1 MEDFDYNGL
10 DTAWNKYIS
19 LSYTMPTFWR
29 IPFEKVAY
37 ILEPRTLHE
46 DRTSDIL
53 LERLRIPYL
62 INYVSEH
69 RHERTISVLDSIHK
83 ASQLTQNYLDA
94 TAKAYKKGIKENV
107 IEHVYYFYPWIRCF
121 QVDTAI
127 EVTFFTLIEYRNH
140 RKVFKIVKLIPDDLS
155 TDISILD
162 YLEQVWKAPVP
173 TIHIDSGIYSY
184 FPTDDEIPE
193 PNSTVICYNSII
205 QLFMYQNFKYSFN
218 LSAADIGLIGVG
230 QLVTADDKK
239 PKRVARK
246 LQKSTCYVSVT
257 PSQFDDYFS
266 YTYKSYLA
274 LANMETYRD
283 IFFAYKR
290 LCKAHHTDERK
301 AQAKQA
307 YERFLLN
314 FAHEQGIRLDMSL
327 EELVRQ
333 KNKQELLDV
342 VGTFLGK
349 ICSELL
355 PS

>member
-1 MEDFDYNGL
+1 
-10 DTAWNKYIS
+10 
-19 LSYTMPTFWR
+19 
-29 IPFEKVAY
+29 
-37 ILEPRTLHE
+37 
-46 DRTSDIL
+46 
-53 LERLRIPYL
+53 
-62 INYVSEH
+62 
-69 RHERTISVLDSIHK
+69 
-83 ASQLTQNYLDA
+83 
-94 TAKAYKKGIKENV
+94 
-107 IEHVYYFYPWIRCF
+107 
-121 QVDTAI
+121 
-127 EVTFFTLIEYRNH
+127 
-140 RKVFKIVKLIPDDLS
+140 
-155 TDISILD
+155 
-162 YLEQVWKAPVP
+162 
-173 TIHIDSGIYSY
+173 
-184 FPTDDEIPE
+184 
-193 PNSTVICYNSII
+193 
-205 QLFMYQNFKYSFN
+205 MYQNFKYSFK

>member
-94 TAKAYKKGIKENV
+94 TAKAYKNGIKENV

-140 RKVFKIVKLIPDDLS
+140 RKVFKIVNR
-155 TDISILD
+155 
-162 YLEQVWKAPVP
+162 YLN
-173 TIHIDSGIYSY
+173 SG
-184 FPTDDEIPE
+184 
-193 PNSTVICYNSII
+193 
-205 QLFMYQNFKYSFN
+205 LF
-218 LSAADIGLIGVG
+218 G
-230 QLVTADDKK
+230 T
-239 PKRVARK
+239 
-246 LQKSTCYVSVT
+246 
-257 PSQFDDYFS
+257 
-266 YTYKSYLA
+266 
-274 LANMETYRD
+274 
-283 IFFAYKR
+283 
-290 LCKAHHTDERK
+290 
-301 AQAKQA
+301 
-307 YERFLLN
+307 
-314 FAHEQGIRLDMSL
+314 SL
-327 EELVRQ
+327 EGSCT
-333 KNKQELLDV
+333 NN
-342 VGTFLGK
+342 
-349 ICSELL
+349 
-355 PS
+355 PH

>member
-94 TAKAYKKGIKENV
+94 TAKAYKNGIKENV

-205 QLFMYQNFKYSFN
+205 QLFMYQNFKYSFK
-218 LSAADIGLIGVG
+218 LSASDIGLIGVG

-290 LCKAHHTDERK
+290 LYKAHHTDERK